1 MHILIRLFFPYSGM
15 EDDELEQLRKKRF
28 EQMAAKIPPPEG
40 WPVIELTEYN
50 FNEVTL
56 GRPKVVI
63 DFWAEWCGPCRYFS
77 PIFEEMSVEYPE
89 VQFCKCDTDRNH
101 GIAKQLGITSIPR
114 VLYVINGTAVRL
126 HVGAMSAEK
135 FREEL
140 NAVFRS
146 NDTV

>member
-1 MHILIRLFFPYSGM
+1 MEENRLEM
-15 EDDELEQLRKKRF
+15 RRKQRF
-28 EQMAAKIPPPEG
+28 EQLPAMIPPLEG

-114 VLYVINGTAVRL
+114 VLYIINGTAVRL

>member
-1 MHILIRLFFPYSGM
+1 MALTITSENYESTIASG
-15 EDDELEQLRKKRF
+15 K
-28 EQMAAKIPPPEG
+28 P
-40 WPVIELTEYN
+40 
-50 FNEVTL
+50 
-56 GRPKVVI
+56 VVI

-135 FREEL
+135 VREEL